1 MAREEALQKKA
12 RAAIEEHGVLLVYP
26 IANSRDPA
34 SLWSVLYP
42 RSNMRWAWDEGA
54 DPRVVGL
61 WHLRERLA
69 RSREVV
75 YGKWYKGRAVF
86 FSRALFSAMLA
97 ELAPWRCALTPEEEE
112 ILRLLEDDSPQSSK
126 RLREAAG
133 LRGKASERTWTR
145 ATNALWELLLLVGT
159 GEVEDGAF
167 PSLEIGATRW
177 MFEPLWEGAQRGA
190 DGAQRAL
197 LERHLPR
204 SQSFGKHWVRIVK
217 RAQERGQRSIYPG
230 DIDGEI

>member
-1 MAREEALQKKA
+1 MGREDALYKKA

-26 IANSRDPA
+26 MANSRDPA

-42 RSNMRWAWDEGA
+42 RSPMRWAWDEGA

-86 FSRALFSAMLA
+86 FSRALFGAMLA
-97 ELAPWRCALTPEEEE
+97 ELAPWGYALTLEEEE

-126 RLREAAG
+126 RLREGAG

-177 MFEPLWEGAQRGA
+177 MFEPLWEAAQG
-190 DGAQRAL
+190 GSHEGQRAA
-197 LERHLPR
+197 LERHLSP
-204 SQSFGKHWVRIVK
+204 SSSFGKHWTRIVK
-217 RAQERGQRSIYPG
+217 RAAERGQRSYYPG
-230 DIDGEI
+230 DIDD